1 MPDAV
6 SSREGFTGTPPKTVQ
21 GPDQSRE
28 MNRRD
33 FLKHANA
40 TAATLSLP
48 FLSLSCAGEPGDSDQ
63 GPNFILITADDLNY
77 DSVGCYGCEIPDIT
91 PNIDDLAARGM
102 RFTNA
107 HVNIAVCQP
116 SRQSIM
122 TGRYPHRNGGEGF
135 EPIDADVPT
144 LQENLREAGYLNG
157 ILGKEIHL
165 QPAGRFCWDFYV
177 TEGQL
182 ASGAG
187 IGRSPERYYEYSRT
201 FFETAKD
208 LGRPFFLMA
217 NSHDPHRPF
226 AGSAGESRA
235 WGHDL
240 PTFTRQ
246 FSGDQVPVPDFLP
259 DLPDVRKELA
269 EYFTSV
275 HRCDQSVG
283 AVMRALEES
292 GFLESTMVM
301 FISDN
306 GISMPFA
313 KANCYLAST
322 KTPWIVTWPGRIR
335 PGTVDSEHLVSGIDY
350 MPTILDAAGIEAV
363 DGMDGFGFLPLL
375 VGKEQPGREYVF
387 TEFHRTSAGREYP
400 MRAVQS
406 KRFGYIF
413 NLWAGKTDPM
423 RMDSTSGL
431 TFRAMQE
438 AASTDPEIA
447 ARVRLFEY
455 RVPEEFYDLQND
467 SGALNNLIDHPDYQ
481 SEINEMR
488 RVLGSRMRRTH
499 DPLLSPFLA
508 REWGCSFRSR
518 SERRKG
524 ISPGAQL
531 EAHCFG
537 RGGG

>member
-1 MPDAV
+1 
-6 SSREGFTGTPPKTVQ
+6 
-21 GPDQSRE
+21 
-28 MNRRD
+28 MNRRE
-33 FLKHANA
+33 FLKYANA

-48 FLSLSCAGEPGDSDQ
+48 LLSLSCAREPGASREA
-63 GPNFILITADDLNY
+63 PNFILITADDLNY

-91 PNIDDLAARGM
+91 PNIDNLAARGM

-122 TGRYPHRNGGEGF
+122 TGRYPHRNGAEGF
-135 EPIDADVPT
+135 EPIDEEVPT
-144 LQENLREAGYLNG
+144 LQENLHNAGYLNG

-165 QPAGRFCWDFYV
+165 KPTRKFCWDFFV

-187 IGRSPERYYEYSRT
+187 IGRSPERYYEYSRA
-201 FFETAKD
+201 FFEMAKD
-208 LGRPFFLMA
+208 LGQPFFLMA

-226 AGSAGESRA
+226 AGSAGEAKA

-246 FSGDQVPVPDFLP
+246 FRPDQVPVPEFLP

-275 HRCDQSVG
+275 YRCDQSVG
-283 AVMRALEES
+283 AVIRALEES
-292 GFLESTMVM
+292 GVAENTMVM

-306 GISMPFA
+306 GLSMPFA

-322 KTPWIVTWPGRIR
+322 KTPWIVTWPGKVR
-335 PGTVDSEHLVSGIDY
+335 PGAVDSDHILSGIDY
-350 MPTILDAAGIEAV
+350 MATVLDAAGIGAA
-363 DGMDGFGFLPLL
+363 DGMDGFSFLPLL
-375 VGKEQPGREYVF
+375 EGKKQEGREYVF

-406 KRFGYIF
+406 ERFGYIF
-413 NLWAGKTDPM
+413 NSWAGKTDPM
-423 RMDSTSGL
+423 RMDSTGGL

-447 ARVRLFEY
+447 ARVRFFEY
-455 RVPEEFYDLQND
+455 RVPEEFYDLEND
-467 SGALNNLIDHPDYQ
+467 PGALNNLIDEPDFRY
-481 SEINEMR
+481 EADAMR
-488 RVLGSRMRRTH
+488 QLLKNRMRRTN
-499 DPLLSPFLA
+499 DPLLIPFLD
-508 REWGCSFRSR
+508 REKRSFDSV
-518 SERRKG
+518 RK
-524 ISPGAQL
+524 PPP
-531 EAHCFG
+531 
-537 RGGG
+537 